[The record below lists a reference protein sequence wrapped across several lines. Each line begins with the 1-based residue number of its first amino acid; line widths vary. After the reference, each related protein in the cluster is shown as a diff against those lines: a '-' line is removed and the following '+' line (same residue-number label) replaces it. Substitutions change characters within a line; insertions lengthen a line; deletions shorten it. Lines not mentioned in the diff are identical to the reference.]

1 MDKSSFQAQMAGNI
15 IASEIRKN
23 GQNVGARMTHLKEV
37 FNREAFTMPELSEV
51 LAPGWLSEEQ
61 IEAARVAKEEASKA
75 EAEAKAAAKTNRKAS
90 PAWWLSFSV
99 RE

>member
-23 GQNVGARMTHLKEV
+23 GQNVLARMAHLKEV
-37 FNREAFTMPELSEV
+37 FHRDDFTMPELSEV

-61 IEAARVAKEEASKA
+61 IEAKRLADEEVAKAEALAK
-75 EAEAKAAAKTNRKAS
+75 AEAKANRKA
-90 PAWWLSFSV
+90 A
-99 RE
+99 